1 MSRAAGPN
9 ACPAQRRRLA
19 RGREGRGGESRAAAA
34 SARHSGGDW
43 RDSEEEKGRAGVDEG
58 GAGSREIREDWVR
71 SISPSNAGRKRGR
84 GDEGGWV
91 SPSNAAP
98 ARRAAGPSA
107 CRAGSGATF
116 VGLRSGEW
124 RGGETREEGGRG
136 QPVQCSAG
144 PACIVISR
152 VPPKPEDSGP
162 IKRLSAASKMGRIIR
177 SNWCFHFVCS
187 IIMVQH

>member
-1 MSRAAGPN
+1 M
-9 ACPAQRRRLA
+9 CI
-19 RGREGRGGESRAAAA
+19 
-34 SARHSGGDW
+34 
-43 RDSEEEKGRAGVDEG
+43 RDSEG

-98 ARRAAGPSA
+98 ARRVPARAPAGQAAARLSWG
-107 CRAGSGATF
+107 CCQEN
-116 VGLRSGEW
+116 GED
-124 RGGETREEGGRG
+124 GETREEGGRG

-152 VPPKPEDSGP
+152 VPPKLEDSGP

-187 IIMVQH
+187 FIMVQH